1 MECPK
6 CHASEM
12 ELVVFGGIEVDR
24 CPGCGGIWFDA
35 GEAEALKKLK
45 SATEIDAGDALSG
58 LEYDNIENVACPRG
72 HGKMMT
78 VVNPDMLHIYFE
90 TCSECNGVWFDAGE
104 FTDYAEGDVADL
116 FKT

>member
-12 ELVVFGGIEVDR
+12 ELIVFEEIEVDR

-35 GEAEALKKLK
+35 GEAETLKKLK
-45 SATEIDAGDALSG
+45 SATEIDAGDALDG
-58 LEYDNIENVACPRG
+58 LEYDDIENVACPRG
-72 HGKMMT
+72 HGTMMT

-90 TCSECNGVWFDAGE
+90 ICFECKGVWFDAGE
-104 FTDYAEGDVADL
+104 FTDYTKGNVAAL
-116 FKT
+116 FQT

>member
-6 CHASEM
+6 CHAREM
-12 ELVVFGGIEVDR
+12 EQVVFEGIEVDR

-35 GEAEALKKLK
+35 EEAQALKKFK
-45 SATEIDAGDALSG
+45 SATEIDAGDALRG
-58 LEYDNIENVACPRG
+58 LEYDSVENVNCPRG

-78 VVNPDMLHIYFE
+78 VIHPDMLHIYFE
-90 TCSECNGVWFDAGE
+90 TCSECKGVWFDSGE
-104 FTDYAEGDVADL
+104 FTDYAEGDVADF